1 VPAARI
7 GIFSGTRGPATE
19 PREARLVQNRIGR
32 INHAILDNSV
42 DIRSVRDVVNRI
54 RIENDKISEIA
65 VFDLA
70 DTRANVAAKEFCSV
84 RRGALE
90 NLHWRQS
97 GFFHQLKFAEKRRA
111 KRLLLRVHIQLS
123 EEE

>member
-1 VPAARI
+1 ML
-7 GIFSGTRGPATE
+7 SGTRGPATE
-19 PREARLVQNRIGR
+19 PCEPRSSQNRIGR

-42 DIRSVRDVVNRI
+42 DIGSVRDVVNRI

-70 DTRANVAAKEFCSV
+70 EMRASVTPKEFRGV
-84 RRGALE
+84 RGGALK

-111 KRLLLRVHIQLS
+111 MNCSDVSRVCS
-123 EEE
+123 RCNRDA